1 MNQIWKTLK
10 ERVEQEIYYFT
21 LELDA
26 SCAPGDEYD
35 MYSCGSLMA
44 YRKIL
49 KLMSELEET
58 LESGE

>member
-1 MNQIWKTLK
+1 MNLIWGKLR
-10 ERVEQEIYYFT
+10 ERIEQEIHYFT

-26 SCAPGDEYD
+26 YCAPGDEYD

-49 KLMSELEET
+49 KLMNELEET